1 MADSFEAQTLGDH
14 VRDAR
19 ISQGRSLRDV
29 ASKLE
34 LAPSY
39 LSDIENDRRIPSEEV
54 LRGLSKEL
62 KLEFDELMALAGR
75 FGNRAERYL
84 KRNPTAG
91 RLFRRISEANLGE
104 EDLKRLLR
112 EADEMRKRKEADE

>member
-1 MADSFEAQTLGDH
+1 MAA
-14 VRDAR
+14 
-19 ISQGRSLRDV
+19 
-29 ASKLE
+29 KLE

-112 EADEMRKRKEADE
+112 EAEEMRQRKEAHE